1 MRHHVIVKFANGGEV
16 DLHPAEALAH
26 EAARVWLDREFTRLE
41 CEPLRASG
49 KVLFADK
56 VLAVAQAAGPAAFA
70 DGAWAEQFARAA
82 AGALGKPTIRIDL
95 DSASIGY

>member
-16 DLHPAEALAH
+16 DLHPAEVLPH

-56 VLAVAQAAGPAAFA
+56 VLAVAQAVGPAAFA
-70 DGAWAEQFARAA
+70 DAAWADQFARAA

-95 DSASIGY
+95 DSVAIGY